1 MLLKS
6 LKGLGLTFVEILLT
20 RMEILSLDVKE
31 AKIRFFS
38 VLILGLLAFFFLA
51 FGVILGVFM
60 LIIIFW
66 QTDRL
71 LVMGIIVA
79 ALLGCGLILLMI
91 LICKLRNGPL
101 LFQGTIAELD
111 RDRETLASGA
121 RRSE

>member
-31 AKIRFFS
+31 ARIRFFS
-38 VLILGLLAFFFLA
+38 ILMLWAFTFFFLA

-60 LIIIFW
+60 LLITFW
-66 QTDRL
+66 QSDRI
-71 LVMGIIVA
+71 LVMGILVA
-79 ALLGCGLILLMI
+79 SLIGCGLILLMI
-91 LICKLRNGPL
+91 LIRRIRTGPL

-111 RDRETLASGA
+111 KDRETLEESE